1 MANLIRT
8 PSLLQEEKGTLKEVF
23 MPLCNKIMIC
33 LLLICVFSPYGRASV
48 PLPNSPDWQSGSSE
62 NTQSIALGDMNNDGF
77 LDLAV
82 ATVSGPAL
90 VYKNANGTLQSTPF
104 WHSTGSLAALSITWV
119 DIDRDGD
126 MDLAVGHIVSTS
138 VPGPIKLYKN
148 YCRESGGVNLL
159 DTIPM
164 WTSAQSEFR
173 FWLGFADI
181 NGDNNVDLVATSM
194 GTAMGGRN
202 EVYYGT
208 GTTLPTSPSW
218 EDSTSSAYEHYN
230 INGSLGDAN
239 GDGRLDLAVANSAND
254 YAATA
259 YIYMNNGSGL
269 EYRPSWSTDD
279 YNSGF
284 SAVMARIDK
293 DNRLD
298 LLVGGSLATGYWWVH
313 LDSAGLL
320 QKGNSQSIS
329 ASADWPWN
337 GSFGDVDT
345 NGYLDFAGANADQG
359 VLGVQVLTNNNG
371 VLTQEWSQT
380 FSGEVYVAAWGDIN
394 KDGVVSAIDTL
405 TGDGLKRLFYLKHYP
420 AQSVDSVKAFFTYPA
435 YEMLI
440 YDPTNGW
447 LWWTASTPIPNG
459 TKVYVYYQYSK
470 RLDLVVGVMNAPL
483 LVYLNTFPPVP
494 IEETETQKCQA
505 PKLTIR
511 PCVTSKSVTAVCYLP
526 NSCLVKL
533 DVYNIAG
540 EKVKELVNGQHNGGA
555 NAIIWDLT
563 DGLGRSVPSGAY
575 FIHGMID
582 GTECSAKM
590 TVIK

>member
-1 MANLIRT
+1 MT
-8 PSLLQEEKGTLKEVF
+8 
-23 MPLCNKIMIC
+23 LCNKVMLF
-33 LLLICVFSPYGRASV
+33 LLLICVFCSYSRASV

-90 VYKNANGTLQSTPF
+90 VYKNVNGTLQSTPC
-104 WHSTGSLAALSITWV
+104 WRSSGSLAALSITWV

-138 VPGPIKLYKN
+138 APGPIKLYKN

-159 DTIPM
+159 DTIPI

-181 NGDNNVDLVATSM
+181 NGDYNVDLVATSL
-194 GTAMGGRN
+194 GTGFGGRN

-208 GTTLPTSPSW
+208 GTTLPASPSW
-218 EDSTSSAYEHYN
+218 EDSTASAYEQYN

-239 GDGRLDLAVANSAND
+239 GDGRLDLAVANSANN

-279 YNSGF
+279 YYSGYC
-284 SAVMARIDK
+284 AVMARIDN

-298 LLVGGSLATGYWWVH
+298 LLVGGSGSGNYWWVH
-313 LDSAGLL
+313 LDSASLI
-320 QKGNSQSIS
+320 QRGNSQSIS

-380 FSGEVYVAAWGDIN
+380 LSGEVYTAAWGDIN

-405 TGDGLKRLFYLKHYP
+405 TGDGIKRLFCLKHYP

-440 YDPTNGW
+440 YDATNGW
-447 LWWTASTPIPNG
+447 LWWTAGTPIPNG

-494 IEETETQKCQA
+494 IAETGNQKCQV
-505 PKLTIR
+505 PRLTVR
-511 PCVTSKSVTAVCYLP
+511 PCITSKQVTAVYYLP
-526 NSCLVKL
+526 KTCLVKL
-533 DVYNIAG
+533 IVYNIAG
-540 EKVKELVNGQHNGGA
+540 EKVKELVNGQRNGGA

-563 DGLGRSVPSGAY
+563 DGLGRSVPSGVY
-575 FIHGMID
+575 YLYGMID

-590 TVIK
+590 TVVK